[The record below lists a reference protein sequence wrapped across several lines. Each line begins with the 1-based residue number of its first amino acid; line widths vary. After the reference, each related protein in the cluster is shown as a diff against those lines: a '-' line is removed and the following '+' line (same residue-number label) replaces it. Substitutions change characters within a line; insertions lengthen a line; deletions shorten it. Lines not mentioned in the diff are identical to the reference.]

1 MRKLW
6 VLAGLLIASQAWA
19 SPVDVPVDLGIGP
32 AAFFFVPGPVYD
44 DQPVHYGVK
53 ISLQAIINQQLLQKE
68 KNRIPAKYR
77 SMVLKQKEIRITP
90 FPLTLIPEE
99 LFISPKL
106 DHTGIYGATFKPI
119 ALGLA
124 IGGGALRFGLD
135 GGVVL
140 TAAYLYGDTL
150 PDTFFLRPG
159 VSLQAELEWMPT
171 SVFGVSV
178 GWESA
183 VYIPQVLGGDF
194 TDVKPL
200 DQSIWHIGNAFLKFH
215 FRFPYRTNL

>member
-6 VLAGLLIASQAWA
+6 VLAVLVLASQAWGESVA
-19 SPVDVPVDLGIGP
+19 VPVDLGIGP
-32 AAFFFVPGPVYD
+32 AAFVFAPGPVFD

-53 ISLQAIINQQLLQKE
+53 ISLQAIIDQQLLKKE
-68 KNRIPAKYR
+68 QNRIPARYR
-77 SMVLKQKEIRITP
+77 KLVLRQKEIRITP

-106 DHTGIYGATFKPI
+106 DHTGIFGATFKPI

-124 IGGGALRFGLD
+124 VGGSGLRFGLD
-135 GGVVL
+135 GGLVL

-150 PDTFFLRPG
+150 PDTFFARPG

-171 SVFGVSV
+171 KVFGLSV

-183 VYIPQVLGGDF
+183 AYIPQVIGGSF
-194 TDVKPL
+194 TDVTPTE
-200 DQSIWHIGNAFLKFH
+200 QAIWHIGNAFLKLH